1 MYTRKNHISP
11 FRSGVCTCM
20 WLRAQ
25 THPSAASLC
34 EPELE
39 TPPAALKF
47 QSVKDGVQGSGP
59 NDVYEFMR
67 FHPMTRSL
75 AGVRPLLQMRK
86 GGKAS
91 WGRAGSVPCTKTSEL
106 LGKWLC
112 TYPLNWLRV
121 SICLRKRMKSH
132 HLELIIPRL
141 FKWSEIGLLS
151 QTRWPLPSC

>member
-25 THPSAASLC
+25 THPSVASLC

-39 TPPAALKF
+39 PPPAVLKF

-59 NDVYEFMR
+59 NDVYEFMI

-75 AGVRPLLQMRK
+75 AGVSPLLQMRK
-86 GGKAS
+86 GGKEEKHSGGGLALS
-91 WGRAGSVPCTKTSEL
+91 PAPKQVNCWENGSARTL
-106 LGKWLC
+106 
-112 TYPLNWLRV
+112 
-121 SICLRKRMKSH
+121 
-132 HLELIIPRL
+132 
-141 FKWSEIGLLS
+141 
-151 QTRWPLPSC
+151 